1 MPTLNWIGKQD
12 AVHAADEIPY
22 RVLEQDESLSY
33 GQEDSDNLLIH
44 GDNLDS
50 LKALLPYYKGKV
62 KCIYIDPP
70 YNTQNAFIHYNDKLE
85 HSNWLSLIY
94 PRLKLLK
101 RFLSTDGSIW
111 ISIDDDEGHYLKV
124 ICDEIFGRDNFVNTI
139 IWHKKHTR
147 SNDARYLSDNHDFV
161 LCYARNKVTW
171 QRKLLPSVVDGK
183 SIYRNP
189 DNDPRGDWTSGPCHA
204 KTPNEKD
211 IYELISP
218 SGKSHWPP
226 PGTSW
231 RYSESK
237 FHELINDNRIFF
249 GKNGNNVP
257 RIKRFKTEV
266 QNGLVPTTIWFKD
279 EVGDNQNAK
288 SEVKQFNPADVF
300 QTPKPERLIQRIF
313 QISTDETD
321 IVMDS
326 FLGSGTTAAVAHK
339 MKRRWIG
346 IEMEDT
352 IYSHCVPR
360 LKQVVDGE
368 QGGISKAEDWKGG
381 GGFKFYR
388 LGSPIFSSDGQINS
402 EVRFATLASHIWFS
416 ETGRPWTRRSKSPLI
431 GATDKAAYYLLFNG
445 ILGDK
450 SINGGNVLTMKL
462 LAQIP
467 EHCGRKII
475 YGEACRI
482 DDNRLKA
489 LNIVFRQ
496 IPYSVKAR

>member
-70 YNTQNAFIHYNDKLE
+70 YNTQKDFKHYTDKLK
-85 HSNWLSLIY
+85 HSKWLSLIY
-94 PRLKLLK
+94 PRVKLLK
-101 RFLSTDGSIW
+101 KFLSIDGSIW

-124 ICDEIFGRDNFVNTI
+124 ICDEIFGRDNFVNNV
-139 IWHKKHTR
+139 IWEKKFSPQPDSR
-147 SNDARYLSDNHDFV
+147 WLSDSHDHV
-161 LCYARNKVTW
+161 LCYARNKETW
-171 QRKLLPSVVDGK
+171 RPYLLPRTIEMDNRYK
-183 SIYRNP
+183 NP
-189 DNDPRGDWTSGPCHA
+189 DNDPRGVWTSGDLSARTYSAETDYPI
-204 KTPNEKD
+204 TT
-211 IYELISP
+211 P
-218 SGKSHWPP
+218 SGRIVTPPKSR
-226 PGTSW
+226 SW
-231 RYSESK
+231 VVSQEEFTR
-237 FHELINDNRIFF
+237 LARDNRIWF
-249 GKNGNNVP
+249 GVHGKNVP
-257 RIKRFKTEV
+257 RFKRFLSDV
-266 QNGLVPTTIWFKD
+266 QEGSVSKTIWYRT
-279 EVGDNQNAK
+279 EVGDNQEAK
-288 SEVKQFNPADVF
+288 KETKQFNEDDVF
-300 QTPKPERLIQRIF
+300 QTPKPERLIERVLML
-313 QISTDETD
+313 STREDD

-388 LGSPIFSSDGQINS
+388 LGSPIFSSDGQINP
-402 EVRFATLASHIWFS
+402 EVRFETLASHIWFS
-416 ETGRPWTRRSKSPLI
+416 ETGRPWTKRCKSPLI